1 MRILLTG
8 KSGQVGGELEE
19 RLAPAAD
26 LIAPG
31 RAELELLD
39 LRSLQ
44 HEVRSVR
51 PEVIVNA
58 AAYTAVDRAESERD
72 AAFAV
77 NAAAVGVLA
86 EEAKKL
92 GALLVHFST
101 DYVFDGEKAGRYTE
115 DDMPNPASVYGESK
129 LAGERAVAASG
140 CRYLIF
146 RTSWVYSA
154 RGRNFLRAILA
165 AARDKKELRVV
176 DDQRGAPTPA
186 HAIAE
191 AVARAL
197 ADKELSQKTDLLYHL
212 SMAGETT
219 WHGFARAILESA
231 GLAVPVAAITTE
243 AYGAKARRPK
253 NSLLDNSRLQRAFGF
268 GLPDWREGLREV
280 SSRLEPLQS

>member
-8 KSGQVGGELEE
+8 KSGQIGGELEA
-19 RLAPAAD
+19 RLAPMGE

-31 RAELELLD
+31 RAELEFLD
-39 LRSLQ
+39 LRALQ
-44 HEVRSVR
+44 QEVRSVR
-51 PEVIVNA
+51 PTLIVNA

-101 DYVFDGEKAGRYTE
+101 DYVFDGEKAGPYNE
-115 DDMPNPASVYGESK
+115 DDAARPVSVYGESK
-129 LAGERAVAASG
+129 LAGERAVAGSG

-154 RGRNFLRAILA
+154 RGRNFARAILA
-165 AARDKKELRVV
+165 AARANKALRVV

-186 HAIAE
+186 HAVAE
-191 AVARAL
+191 AVVRAL
-197 ADKELSQKTDLLYHL
+197 RDKELSQKTDLLYHL

-219 WHGFARAILESA
+219 WHGFACEILRGA
-231 GLAVPVAAITTE
+231 GLERPVAAISSAE
-243 AYGAKARRPK
+243 YGAAARRPG
-253 NSLLDNSRLQRAFGF
+253 NSLLDNSRLERTFGF
-268 GLPDWREGLREV
+268 ALPHWRAGLAALLPAIH
-280 SSRLEPLQS
+280 